1 MTTLKTQRHLPL
13 FIISFFLIASTSF
26 AADKT
31 ASTEKSS
38 SLGMQNRPIE
48 VELDA
53 YAEASKSQVPP
64 KLLEAGRLGTDE
76 LKKTGIVEKALKVGQ
91 KMPSF
96 ILPDASG
103 RPVSSDSLLAKG
115 SLVLVFYRGAWC
127 PFCNIYLRGM
137 QRYLPEIQ
145 AAGGTL
151 VAISGEPA
159 DRSADVMTTDSL
171 TFPVLSDTG
180 LISTRKF
187 GLVYELPKVINDA
200 VIEIGFDMAKYYNAP
215 KAELPISA
223 TYVVGKDGVVRY
235 TYLEVDYKKRAEP
248 SDVIAA
254 LKKLK
259 M

>member
-1 MTTLKTQRHLPL
+1 
-13 FIISFFLIASTSF
+13 
-26 AADKT
+26 
-31 ASTEKSS
+31 
-38 SLGMQNRPIE
+38 
-48 VELDA
+48 
-53 YAEASKSQVPP
+53 
-64 KLLEAGRLGTDE
+64 
-76 LKKTGIVEKALKVGQ
+76 
-91 KMPSF
+91 
-96 ILPDASG
+96 
-103 RPVSSDSLLAKG
+103 
-115 SLVLVFYRGAWC
+115 
-127 PFCNIYLRGM
+127 M

-145 AAGGTL
+145 AAGGAL

-159 DRSADVMTTDSL
+159 DRSAEVKTADSL

-223 TYVVGKDGVVRY
+223 TYVVGKDGIVRY
-235 TYLEVDYKKRAEP
+235 AYLEVDYKKRAEP